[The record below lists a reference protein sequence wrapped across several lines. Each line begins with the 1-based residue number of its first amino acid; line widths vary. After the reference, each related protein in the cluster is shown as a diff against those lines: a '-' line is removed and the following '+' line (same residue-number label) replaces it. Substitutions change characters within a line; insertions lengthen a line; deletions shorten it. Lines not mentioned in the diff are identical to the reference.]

1 MRLLLLSITH
11 RTAPLALR
19 ERLALAGDSLH
30 NALLTLRSRYPRAET
45 VILSTCNRTELYVAR
60 PSHEPPTHDELRI
73 ALAQACGV
81 DESDLA
87 AAAVHHEAELAVTHL
102 LRVATGIDSMV
113 IGEPQILGQVR
124 KAYETA
130 VTQQT
135 VGPVLH
141 KVFQHALATAKA
153 ARTQTGIGDGRLSVG
168 SAAVDFAKQIF
179 ERFDDKTVV
188 AIGAGEMA
196 KLTLTHLIALQPR
209 RLWIAN
215 RSPDRAAALADRLR
229 LQQRQIQ
236 GGPRSLSDLNEL
248 LVEADI
254 VLTGTGSTE
263 PIITAK
269 AVKSQLKQRGY
280 RPLFIIDIALPR
292 DVEQAVGSLSNVYL
306 YNLDDLQR
314 VVQQTLTDRSA
325 EVQRCEEMLATAARE
340 CLALVQHRDAGHTI
354 RQLRQKLHDIGD
366 AEAQRT
372 IRKLSTTLTAEQAQ
386 QAQQLIDEHTRRL
399 INKILHLPLSHID
412 PKAPPGS
419 GPGNSAGNSPGNVA
433 GMHITALRR
442 LFDLGDESDKPGPS
456 HDQSHS
462 PHDAQPHD
470 EQNVA
475 PQPST
480 DSSAQPNSPFPKPQ
494 ASDVTTGA

>member
-19 ERLALAGDSLH
+19 ERLALSGESLH
-30 NALLTLRSRYPRAET
+30 SALHAIRSRYPRAEA

-60 PSHEPPTHDELRI
+60 PSHESPTHDELRH

-81 DESDLA
+81 DEHDIA
-87 AAAVHHEAELAVTHL
+87 PACVHHESEPAVTHL

-130 VTQQT
+130 VAQRC

-141 KVFQHALATAKA
+141 RVFQQALATAKA

-168 SAAVDFAKQIF
+168 SAAVDFARQIF

-196 KLTLTHLIALQPR
+196 KLTLTHLIALHPR

-229 LQQRQIQ
+229 LQERQIQ
-236 GGPRSLSDLNEL
+236 GGPRSLESLGEL

-254 VLTGTGSTE
+254 VLTGTGSPE

-269 AVKSQLKQRGY
+269 AVKSLLKQRGY

-325 EVQRCEEMLATAARE
+325 EVQRCEQMLVAAARE

-354 RQLRQKLHDIGD
+354 RQLRQKLHDLGD
-366 AEAQRT
+366 AESQRT
-372 IRKLSTTLTAEQAQ
+372 VRRLSGALSAEQAQ
-386 QAQQLIDEHTRRL
+386 QAQEIIDEHTRRL
-399 INKILHLPLSHID
+399 INKILHLPLSQLD
-412 PKAPPGS
+412 PKAQNGATSAATGAATGGS
-419 GPGNSAGNSPGNVA
+419 MGTHVA
-433 GMHITALRR
+433 ALRR
-442 LFDLGDESDKPGPS
+442 LFDLPEETD
-456 HDQSHS
+456 
-462 PHDAQPHD
+462 HDAASPQIDAPD
-470 EQNVA
+470 PAPDSAA
-475 PQPST
+475 PQQAT
-480 DSSAQPNSPFPKPQ
+480 DVNQAESLPKPQ